1 MQKISDDERN
11 LMIKLSDDAFG
22 EFQRDGKVTTIRC
35 HVCGDLLQ
43 IRALSSSAWESSCPC
58 GKYNGTWKGL

>member
-1 MQKISDDERN
+1 MNEISDDEKN

-22 EFQRDGKVTTIRC
+22 EFERNGSVTTIRC
-35 HVCGDLLQ
+35 HVCGGLLE
-43 IRALSSSAWESSCPC
+43 IKVIGPEAWQSGCSC